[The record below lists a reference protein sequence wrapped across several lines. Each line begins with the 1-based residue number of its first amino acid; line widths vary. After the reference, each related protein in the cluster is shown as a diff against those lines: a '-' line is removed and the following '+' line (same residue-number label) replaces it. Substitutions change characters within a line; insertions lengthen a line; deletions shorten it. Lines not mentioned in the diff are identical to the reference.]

1 MCQELDD
8 PSQAVDGDV
17 GVLYVDPTGDDDE
30 PPFDGPESAIILE
43 DSLGQE
49 PVPSPAAE
57 PTAVDRSSVVDRLR
71 VWATALQ
78 QFASDLEIAGTGVPL
93 QRGLSLLIFRG
104 TGDPGRLACRLCPG
118 VVAGE
123 KGCGF
128 RGAREC
134 QPLAQMSCRLWFV
147 PDRAPLAAQV
157 SSQAQRHV
165 RVVRAAAGRRLSA
178 AKPGSGGSGSVVQ
191 RNPPRGV
198 CWAPRGA
205 GCLPWDILFLP
216 LAAGEDATCFQCS
229 LHWVT
234 WDNPAAMVGRPA
246 RLDTNGRVVWAHPAT
261 RRGYQVVISVGLS
274 SAAVSVEVAWQEA

>member
-104 TGDPGRLACRLCPG
+104 TGDPGRLACRLCRG
-118 VVAGE
+118 VVAAG
-123 KGCGF
+123 KGCGVQGKASLWP
-128 RGAREC
+128 RCRVGCGSSRTGPHW
-134 QPLAQMSCRLWFV
+134 PLRCLRRLRDMSGWCV
-147 PDRAPLAAQV
+147 
-157 SSQAQRHV
+157 QRP
-165 RVVRAAAGRRLSA
+165 AAG
-178 AKPGSGGSGSVVQ
+178 
-191 RNPPRGV
+191 
-198 CWAPRGA
+198 C
-205 GCLPWDILFLP
+205 
-216 LAAGEDATCFQCS
+216 
-229 LHWVT
+229 
-234 WDNPAAMVGRPA
+234 
-246 RLDTNGRVVWAHPAT
+246 
-261 RRGYQVVISVGLS
+261 
-274 SAAVSVEVAWQEA
+274 